1 MQLGFGRKAKIYCH
15 LSRSFSHR
23 ERAVSSHYLVTEVFQ
38 KVTPFGTLA
47 FHNPKILKTTFYKIL
62 ATMYSVNNFG
72 LNIPSN
78 YENNNK
84 TTFR

>member
-1 MQLGFGRKAKIYCH
+1 
-15 LSRSFSHR
+15 
-23 ERAVSSHYLVTEVFQ
+23 VTEVFQ